1 MLIKCEKCEHTF
13 FTQDQE
19 AWKGEELIK
28 ENDEEEKF
36 AKCPKCGTLTEMQE
50 DSYVRPKEQL
60 PPFSTSYGPYG
71 LEVYV
76 GQEATG
82 GGRWAM
88 RGRDEEEEFRKMLQE
103 AVDTWQKLWDVPEC
117 GDYPEGAIS
126 GFDRAVQFLL
136 SHSVNMGW
144 HVYVP
149 QEMMDKLDEVDE
161 RRRSG
166 PGKHTFKPDDG
177 EHYVERV
184 ERVIC
189 PECSGDQIVLIEKSR
204 TSGKRD
210 FHIADGKIHPGE
222 IYGEEL
228 DSDPTNEFRC
238 KACGHWWDVP
248 EWVDR
253 QIEW

>member
-19 AWKGEELIK
+19 AWKGEELVK
-28 ENDEEEKF
+28 ESDEDKKEF
-36 AKCPKCGTLTEMQE
+36 AKCPQCGALNKMQE

-60 PPFSTSYGPYG
+60 PPYSTSYGPYG

-88 RGRDEEEEFRKMLQE
+88 HGRDEEEEFRKMLQE
-103 AVDTWQKLWDVPEC
+103 AVDHWT
-117 GDYPEGAIS
+117 GAHYGEDGS
-126 GFDRAVQFLL
+126 SDLGAFDRAVQFLL
-136 SHSVNMGW
+136 SHSVNTGW

-149 QEMMDKLDEVDE
+149 QEMMDKLNEVDDE
-161 RRRSG
+161 RRKG
-166 PGKHTFKPDDG
+166 PNPFVKAPEG

-184 ERVIC
+184 ERVAC
-189 PECSGDQIVLIEKSR
+189 PECGGDQIVLIEKSK

>member
-13 FTQDQE
+13 FTQDQS
-19 AWKGEELIK
+19 AWKGEDAEIIEESSEDEK
-28 ENDEEEKF
+28 EF
-36 AKCPKCGTLTEMQE
+36 AKCPKCGALTKMQE
-50 DSYVRPKEQL
+50 ESYVRPKEQL
-60 PPFSTSYGPYG
+60 PPYSTSYGPYG

-76 GQEATG
+76 GYEATG
-82 GGRWAM
+82 GGRWAFS
-88 RGRDEEEEFRKMLQE
+88 GRDAEEEFRKMLQE
-103 AVDTWQKLWDVPEC
+103 AVDHWT
-117 GDYPEGAIS
+117 GAHYGEDGS
-126 GFDRAVQFLL
+126 TGLDAFDNAVHFLL

-149 QEMMDKLDEVDE
+149 QEMMDKLNAVDAE
-161 RRRSG
+161 RRAT
-166 PGKHTFKPDDG
+166 PQNTVQAAEG
-177 EHYVERV
+177 ERYVERV
-184 ERVIC
+184 ERVLC
-189 PECSGDQIVLIEKSR
+189 PECKGDQVVLIERSR

-210 FHIADGKIHPGE
+210 FHISDGKIHPGE